1 MMAEIAC
8 LLLLICL
15 AMVAVVAIVC
25 LMFDEPRDP
34 YQEKARRIKAAEDEV
49 MREMDET
56 GAYYAGLYRYIAQR
70 LGDQSSR
77 RQSG

>member
-1 MMAEIAC
+1 MMAEIGC

-15 AMVAVVAIVC
+15 AMLAVVIIVC
-25 LMFDEPRDP
+25 LVLDEPSDP
-34 YQEKARRIKAAEDEV
+34 YQERIRRIKAAEDEV

-56 GAYYAGLYRYIAQR
+56 GAYYAGLYRYIGQR
-70 LGDQSSR
+70 LDDQSSR